1 MKLFNQWWQV
11 GISVFARH
19 GDSPCH
25 PSQSSVFAD
34 VLKVTIVSEFWMC
47 SACSHMKLKM
57 AINQLNVK
65 S

>member
-34 VLKVTIVSEFWMC
+34 VLKVTIVSEF
-47 SACSHMKLKM
+47 
-57 AINQLNVK
+57 
-65 S
+65 